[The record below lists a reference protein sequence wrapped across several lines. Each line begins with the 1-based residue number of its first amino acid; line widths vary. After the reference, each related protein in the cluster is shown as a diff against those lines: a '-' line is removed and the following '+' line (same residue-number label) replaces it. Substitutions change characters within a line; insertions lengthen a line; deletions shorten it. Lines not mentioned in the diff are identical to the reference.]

1 MIPCCIRLY
10 RVKNKSY
17 KPEITKIKRK
27 PPANIYRVAFSNKAI
42 EMINLPS
49 VFNST
54 NVKSSLVTNECI
66 L

>member
-42 EMINLPS
+42 EMIFHLFLIAPTLNP
-49 VFNST
+49 VW
-54 NVKSSLVTNECI
+54 
-66 L
+66 